1 MLIPLGIAQRDQGGD
16 TARRAPETPSAMTSI
31 PTIIYAF
38 LLGALAFAAL
48 GSFVCSIRLAC
59 R

>member
-1 MLIPLGIAQRDQGGD
+1 
-16 TARRAPETPSAMTSI
+16 MTSI